1 MQITPTE
8 LFIGTTGL
16 LGQYYVGKLN
26 RFGLVL
32 WAVCN
37 TIAISLHLQTGLH
50 GLVALHAAYLA
61 LTLKDLVLWTRKGY
75 PLTWSSQSPLPPA
88 KETNLNID

>member
-37 TIAISLHLQTGLH
+37 AIAINLHLQTGLH
-50 GLVALHAAYLA
+50 GLVALHSAYLA
-61 LTLKDLVLWTRKGY
+61 LTLKDLVLWTRQGLPLSLKPNPA
-75 PLTWSSQSPLPPA
+75 PLT
-88 KETNLNID
+88 KNKI